1 MKYELFLRVFLQQ
14 FSKFILKKLYHF
26 HWNHWNM
33 LKQNTYPKIAE
44 CEYLKFL
51 FEEFHS

>member
-26 HWNHWNM
+26 F
-33 LKQNTYPKIAE
+33 PKNVTEI
-44 CEYLKFL
+44 C
-51 FEEFHS
+51 